1 MPGAGPGMAFAGL
14 ACSAAVWLF
23 RFMRCGWRAAPWT
36 TEMKHL
42 TNHRRLCVP
51 PRGSGLGRDGAHRS
65 PAALIAAK
73 AAPTRVVFHA
83 LRVARSAVDN

>member
-1 MPGAGPGMAFAGL
+1 
-14 ACSAAVWLF
+14 
-23 RFMRCGWRAAPWT
+23 
-36 TEMKHL
+36 MKHL
-42 TNHRRLCVP
+42 TSCRRLCVP

-83 LRVARSAVDN
+83 LRVARSAMDN